1 MESSLSSRHACCVQ
15 SQLQIWMRSCAGVFQ
30 ISKTGQAIVDIM
42 HRGLEQACS
51 SGSPA
56 VAASMLHALRDV
68 AALYAA
74 LPPAV
79 QKRELQVCL

>member
-1 MESSLSSRHACCVQ
+1 
-15 SQLQIWMRSCAGVFQ
+15 
-30 ISKTGQAIVDIM
+30 M

-56 VAASMLHALRDV
+56 VTASMLHALRDV

-79 QKRELQVCL
+79 QKRELQVCLSPLKVCRARLPLRAGLLATGQLPLVV